1 MTSPKTELS
10 GTAGTGKRRGLRP
23 ISNLRWW
30 IGGVLFASTVINY
43 LDRQTL
49 SLLAPYLKVE
59 YHWTNTDYANI
70 VIGFRIA
77 YSIGQT
83 VFGRFMDRLG
93 TRRGLSLSV
102 IFYSLVSILTSLA
115 RGFYSFVGFRFLLG
129 AGESAN
135 WPAATKAVSEW
146 FPSRERGLATALFD
160 SGSSIGGA
168 ISPWLVLW
176 IYFRWGWRP
185 AFAIPGMLGFLWL
198 LLWRWIYHPPESHP
212 RISEAERQLILAD
225 KLEFKS
231 SAGDGA
237 PLPWRDLLKLP
248 QTWGTI
254 IARAFTD
261 PVWYFRHRLVSD
273 LPGGQRYRAKERAV
287 RHLASFSGGGSG
299 KLLWRWSI
307 RLFDQAGM
315 VARSRAKGSGHLR
328 RNRRH
333 CSYSEHFHF
342 QHLFTRLYCSAWRHF
357 RMPRFQ
363 PWPTCYLL
371 IFFLARRWRP

>member
-1 MTSPKTELS
+1 MTTPKTELS
-10 GTAGTGKRRGLRP
+10 GTAGTGERRGLRP

-168 ISPWLVLW
+168 ISPWLVLVDLFPLGLAPCVCDSW
-176 IYFRWGWRP
+176 NAR
-185 AFAIPGMLGFLWL
+185 IPVV
-198 LLWRWIYHPPESHP
+198 
-212 RISEAERQLILAD
+212 AALALD
-225 KLEFKS
+225 LS
-231 SAGDGA
+231 SAGIASAHQRG
-237 PLPWRDLLKLP
+237 
-248 QTWGTI
+248 GTP
-254 IARAFTD
+254 T
-261 PVWYFRHRLVSD
+261 H
-273 LPGGQRYRAKERAV
+273 
-287 RHLASFSGGGSG
+287 
-299 KLLWRWSI
+299 
-307 RLFDQAGM
+307 
-315 VARSRAKGSGHLR
+315 
-328 RNRRH
+328 
-333 CSYSEHFHF
+333 
-342 QHLFTRLYCSAWRHF
+342 TR
-357 RMPRFQ
+357 
-363 PWPTCYLL
+363 
-371 IFFLARRWRP
+371 

>member
-10 GTAGTGKRRGLRP
+10 GTAGTGERRGLRP

-129 AGESAN
+129 AGESG
-135 WPAATKAVSEW
+135 E
-146 FPSRERGLATALFD
+146 
-160 SGSSIGGA
+160 
-168 ISPWLVLW
+168 
-176 IYFRWGWRP
+176 
-185 AFAIPGMLGFLWL
+185 
-198 LLWRWIYHPPESHP
+198 
-212 RISEAERQLILAD
+212 
-225 KLEFKS
+225 
-231 SAGDGA
+231 
-237 PLPWRDLLKLP
+237 
-248 QTWGTI
+248 
-254 IARAFTD
+254 
-261 PVWYFRHRLVSD
+261 
-273 LPGGQRYRAKERAV
+273 
-287 RHLASFSGGGSG
+287 
-299 KLLWRWSI
+299 
-307 RLFDQAGM
+307 
-315 VARSRAKGSGHLR
+315 
-328 RNRRH
+328 
-333 CSYSEHFHF
+333 
-342 QHLFTRLYCSAWRHF
+342 
-357 RMPRFQ
+357 
-363 PWPTCYLL
+363 
-371 IFFLARRWRP
+371 LARRHQSGIRMVSQSRAWVGHGSLR